1 MIINKNIA
9 ISESGFLFNPSTGDS
24 FSTNPI
30 GKEIITLIKEEQTLQ
45 QIVNQIHLKYAVDQ
59 DTFEK
64 DLADFLYILKINHIL
79 KEDE

>member
-1 MIINKNIA
+1 MNINKNIA

-30 GKEIITLIKEEQTLQ
+30 GKEIITLIKEEHSLE
-45 QIVNQIHLKYAVDQ
+45 QIVKQIHLKYAVDQ

>member
-1 MIINKNIA
+1 MNINKNIA

-30 GKEIITLIKEEQTLQ
+30 GKEIITLIKDGNSLERVVE
-45 QIVNQIHLKYAVDQ
+45 QIHQLYAVDQ
-59 DTFEK
+59 DTLEK
-64 DLADFLYILKINHIL
+64 DLSDFLYILKINHIL

>member
-1 MIINKNIA
+1 MNINKNIA

-30 GKEIITLIKEEQTLQ
+30 GKEIITLIKEGNSIER
-45 QIVNQIHLKYAVDQ
+45 VVEQIHQLYAVDQ

-64 DLADFLYILKINHIL
+64 DLADFLYLLKINHIL

>member
-1 MIINKNIA
+1 MNVSKNIA
-9 ISESGFLFNPSTGDS
+9 SSESGFLFNPSTGDS

-30 GKEIITLIKEEQTLQ
+30 GKEIITLIKEGNSLER
-45 QIVNQIHLKYAVDQ
+45 VVEQIHQLYAVDQ
-59 DTFEK
+59 DTLEK

>member
-1 MIINKNIA
+1 MNINKNIA

-30 GKEIITLIKEEQTLQ
+30 GKEIITLIKEEHSLEH
-45 QIVNQIHLKYAVDQ
+45 IVKQIHQKYAVDQ

>member
-1 MIINKNIA
+1 MNINKNIA

>member
-1 MIINKNIA
+1 MNINKNIA

-30 GKEIITLIKEEQTLQ
+30 GKEIIALIKEGNSLEH
-45 QIVNQIHLKYAVDQ
+45 VAKHIHLKYVVDQ

-79 KEDE
+79 KDDE

>member
-1 MIINKNIA
+1 MNINKNIA

-30 GKEIITLIKEEQTLQ
+30 GKEIIAFIKEGNTLEF
-45 QIVNQIHLKYAVDQ
+45 VVKQIHQKYAVDQ

-79 KEDE
+79 KDDE